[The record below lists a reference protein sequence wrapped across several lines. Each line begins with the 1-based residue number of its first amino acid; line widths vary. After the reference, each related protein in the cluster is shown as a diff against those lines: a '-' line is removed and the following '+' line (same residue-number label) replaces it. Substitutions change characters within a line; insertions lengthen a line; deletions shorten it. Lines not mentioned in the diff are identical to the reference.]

1 MIPVVIIFNLNNSAS
16 FKIMTV
22 DDKLIRI
29 IDDLTR
35 AVNVC
40 YAVQNASVE
49 DREKNWELEY
59 PYAAGYSR
67 SAMNNAID
75 ELSTIVNQ
83 LRGN

>member
-1 MIPVVIIFNLNNSAS
+1 
-16 FKIMTV
+16 MTV

-40 YAVQNASVE
+40 YEVQNASME
-49 DREKNWELEY
+49 EREKNWELEY

-67 SAMNNAID
+67 AAMNTAIED
-75 ELSTIVNQ
+75 LSALVNQ

>member
-1 MIPVVIIFNLNNSAS
+1 
-16 FKIMTV
+16 MTV

-59 PYAAGYSR
+59 LYAAGYSR

>member
-1 MIPVVIIFNLNNSAS
+1 MN
-16 FKIMTV
+16 T

-40 YAVQNASVE
+40 YEVQNASME
-49 DREKNWELEY
+49 DREKNYELEY

-67 SAMNNAID
+67 AAMNNAID

>member
-1 MIPVVIIFNLNNSAS
+1 
-16 FKIMTV
+16 MTV

-49 DREKNWELEY
+49 DREKNW
-59 PYAAGYSR
+59 
-67 SAMNNAID
+67 
-75 ELSTIVNQ
+75 
-83 LRGN
+83 